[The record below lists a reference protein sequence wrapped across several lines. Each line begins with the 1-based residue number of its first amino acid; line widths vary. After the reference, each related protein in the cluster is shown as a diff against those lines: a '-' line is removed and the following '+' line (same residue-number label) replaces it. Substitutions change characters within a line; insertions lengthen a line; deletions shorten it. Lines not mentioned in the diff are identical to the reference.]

1 LPALAVYLPSETVT
15 GRGNMYDQ
23 DDGTIKIKY
32 IQNLKDYLGTGDTDE
47 QALEIDAMRLF
58 AQRDVLEKIRDV
70 SII

>member
-1 LPALAVYLPSETVT
+1 
-15 GRGNMYDQ
+15 MYDQ

-32 IQNLKDYLGTGDTDE
+32 IQNLKDFLGTGDTDE